1 MLEELQPED
10 PAQVGPYRLTGVLGV
25 GGMGRVFLGWSSGGR
40 PVAVKIIKPELAADP
55 EFRARFRRE
64 VAAARTISGLYTAL
78 LLDTDTD
85 GPAPWLATA
94 YIDGPSLNEAVT
106 SYGPLP
112 TGSVRALAAGL
123 AEALAA
129 IHAAGLVHRDLKPSN
144 VLLASDGPRL
154 IDFGIS
160 RAADT
165 TTLTNTGQ
173 SIGSPGYLSPEQAV
187 GNEIGPATDIFS
199 LGAVLAFAAS
209 GNGPFGAGASHALI
223 YRVVHEPP
231 TMEGVPGELRPL
243 IERCLAKDPA
253 DRPTASDLLASLAD
267 VQPGAQWLPERISA
281 ALATFAAPALMPGK
295 AAADGAPR
303 VTPHAAAVI
312 DRTATSKVAPAGGSP
327 AVTPAGGQPQPGGA
341 PGGGARRPRWLR
353 RSLLVPVAS
362 AVAVVAALSVALAAT
377 LGGAGGPV
385 RPLAATSHPATS
397 SAPAPSPLA
406 SSPLPSNPTTLA
418 HSPTHKAAQ
427 KSPTKRAAPAQPTP
441 SVIIVTTTAAPSSH
455 PSSTAPKP
463 PAPVRN
469 IAGTYAFAVVAVTSC
484 VDFQTCQTNLD
495 LTFTCQSS
503 TSCTMTGSPFKS
515 AHPVSVSGNTI
526 HSSGTDTGITY
537 CTNGAVPVGSY
548 TLDLTVL
555 AWSTGSVSAPT
566 RMQGTYSDSEPGA
579 QDCSSGSSAETIS
592 YG

>member
-1 MLEELQPED
+1 MLEELQPGD
-10 PAQVGPYRLTGVLGV
+10 PAQVGPYRLTGVLGA

-40 PVAVKIIKPELAADP
+40 PVAVKVIKPELAADP

-78 LLDTDTD
+78 LVDTDTD
-85 GPAPWLATA
+85 GPVPWLATA
-94 YIDGPSLNEAVT
+94 YIDGLSLNEAVAT
-106 SYGPLP
+106 YGPLP

-129 IHAAGLVHRDLKPSN
+129 VHAAGLVHRDVKPSN

-187 GNEIGPATDIFS
+187 GNEVGPATDIFS
-199 LGAVLAFAAS
+199 LGGVLAYAAS
-209 GNGPFGAGASHALI
+209 GTGPFGAGASHALI

-253 DRPTASDLLASLAD
+253 GRPTASDLLASLAD

-295 AAADGAPR
+295 TAADTAPR
-303 VTPHAAAVI
+303 ATPSDAAVI
-312 DRTATSKVAPAGGSP
+312 DRTATSVAPAGGPP
-327 AVTPAGGQPQPGGA
+327 AGTPAGGQPQPGGA
-341 PGGGARRPRWLR
+341 ASGRARRPRWLR
-353 RSLLVPVAS
+353 RSLLVPVGS
-362 AVAVVAALSVALAAT
+362 AVAVAAALSVALAAT
-377 LGGAGGPV
+377 LGGPGGPV
-385 RPLAATSHPATS
+385 RRLAATSHPATS
-397 SAPAPSPLA
+397 SAPAPTP
-406 SSPLPSNPTTLA
+406 SPLPTEPTTPA
-418 HSPTHKAAQ
+418 HSPAHKAAPK
-427 KSPTKRAAPAQPTP
+427 KSPTKRAAPVQPTP
-441 SVIIVTTTAAPSSH
+441 SVVIVTTTAPPPPPPSSAT
-455 PSSTAPKP
+455 PRP

-495 LTFTCQSS
+495 VTFTCQSS
-503 TSCTMTGSPFKS
+503 TSCTMTGPLFKS
-515 AHPVSVSGNTI
+515 AHSASVSGNTI
-526 HSSGTDTGITY
+526 YSSGTDTGITY

-555 AWSTGSVSAPT
+555 SWSTGSVSAPT
-566 RMQGTYSDSEPGA
+566 RMQGTWSDSEPGA
-579 QDCSSGSSAETIS
+579 PGCSSGSSAETIS